1 MSGECKI
8 VEINMKKNKKHPQ
21 KKWSGQLESGH
32 KAKIKNNPVQN
43 RTYGHP
49 IITSSHTRHC
59 CI

>member
-49 IITSSHTRHC
+49 IIYPST
-59 CI
+59 I